1 MISPLER
8 NAAFWREQEL
18 RRLPLSRGIT
28 RSECLYPDQDA
39 DLTAE
44 DMIMA
49 TPIQLATGLGG
60 AIGCDFRSS
69 HNQLV
74 FVEYAGKLS
83 RLNLFHPATIV
94 SSGTAVLKGTF
105 SFDLETGVEG
115 GFGPGMD
122 IWWEQQ
128 TNVLRQIAPQNS
140 AGLAN
145 LGVVDFATLNSAS
158 LQSLPYASTPIA
170 GNNNATNKLVVGDVF
185 AVRTSLGNYA
195 KVKVLAYGYNL
206 TIQWVTYHLDSGYAV
221 LGTGYSQPEDVKV
234 SADDTHAYVTER
246 TGDLVRVALA
256 SANRA
261 AATVVTA
268 GMTAPQQLF
277 LDEAH
282 HSAYVVEYASP
293 GHLWHVDLTTGS
305 KTAITSSL
313 TNAVGLVLTADL
325 QLAYVSEQT
334 TGPDQGRVSCIQMSS
349 GSRTTLVT
357 GLTSPFFL
365 TWSDASQTTLLVA
378 ERDPA
383 NRITGINVT
392 SAVPNLVAG
401 GVPSRPSSVAVPSPG
416 DLLICSDQ
424 VIEEV
429 DFASSGLQP
438 AGPLLMGIGFIPFDK
453 VKPSGL
459 ADTTVDPTYFYQ
471 VQNVP
476 FGGTLPLMVNHLRA
490 FNDGAAYYRVLVDS
504 VVRNDTWTDEKWNG
518 FQYVAQTTGPTIV
531 AGQPGY
537 YPVHPLSELFLWM
550 NPSLGSLM
558 SSTNLTNNTKH
569 QIVLEFVNGAGTL
582 IEKSTLLTIMVD
594 NEPCAATIG
603 QPSLLGATADN
614 ACGLLHYAAKNS
626 DLVSLP
632 FTASHPHNYAT
643 YSISLIKGVNTLT
656 LPAGSHTGGPVPES
670 WTNTDTVA
678 DMLGTCNVAGFAE
691 YLYVAATINNGW
703 GRQSQY
709 DASAAIEFVLAPP

>member
-1 MISPLER
+1 
-8 NAAFWREQEL
+8 
-18 RRLPLSRGIT
+18 
-28 RSECLYPDQDA
+28 
-39 DLTAE
+39 
-44 DMIMA
+44 MIMA

-60 AIGCDFRSS
+60 AIGCSFRNA

-74 FVEYAGKLS
+74 FVEYSGKLS
-83 RLNLFHPATIV
+83 RLNLFHPATVV

-105 SFDLETGVEG
+105 SFDLDAGVESPA
-115 GFGPGMD
+115 PGMD
-122 IWWEQQ
+122 IFWQQQ
-128 TNVLRQIAPQNS
+128 TDVLRRMAPQNS
-140 AGLAN
+140 AGIVN
-145 LGVVDFATLNSAS
+145 LGVVDFATLDSAS
-158 LQSLPYASTPIA
+158 LQSLPYASTPIV

-185 AVRTSLGNYA
+185 AVRTNLGNYA

-221 LGTGYSQPEDVKV
+221 LGMGYNQPEDVKV
-234 SADDTHAYVTER
+234 SVDDTHAYVTER
-246 TGDLVRVALA
+246 TGDLVRVSLG

-268 GMTAPQQLF
+268 GMTAPHQLF

-282 HSAYVVEYASP
+282 HSAYVVEYTSP
-293 GHLWHVDLTTGS
+293 GHLWRVDLTTGT

-325 QLAYVSEQT
+325 QTAYVTEQT
-334 TGPDQGRVSCIQMSS
+334 AGPDQGRVSRIQMSS
-349 GSRTTLVT
+349 GGRTTLVT

-365 TWSDASQTTLLVA
+365 AWSDASQTTLLVA

-383 NRITGINVT
+383 NRITSINVT
-392 SAVPNLVAG
+392 SAASSVVAA
-401 GVPSRPSSVAVPSPG
+401 GVPTRPSSVAVPSPG

-424 VIEEV
+424 VIEEI
-429 DFASSGLQP
+429 DFSSTLQP

-453 VKPSGL
+453 VKPTGL

-471 VQNVP
+471 VHNVP

-490 FNDGAAYYRVLVDS
+490 FNDGAAYYRVLVDG

-518 FQYVAQTTGPTIV
+518 TQYVAQTTGPSNV

-537 YPVHPLSELFLWM
+537 YPVHSLSELFLWM

-558 SSTNLTNNTKH
+558 SSTGLSNGLHTIK
-569 QIVLEFVNGAGTL
+569 LEFANGAGTL
-582 IEKSTLLTIMVD
+582 IESSTPLTIMVN
-594 NEPCAATIG
+594 NEKCAATIG
-603 QPSLLGATADN
+603 QPTLLGASADN
-614 ACGLLHYAAKNS
+614 VCGLLHYAAKNA

-632 FTASHPHNYAT
+632 FTASHPHNFAS
-643 YSISLIKGVNTLT
+643 YSISLIKGVNAVA
-656 LPAGSHTGGPVPES
+656 LPAGSHTSGPVPDS

-678 DMLGTCNVAGFAE
+678 HLLGACNVAGFAE
-691 YLYVAATINNGW
+691 YLYVAANDQQRLGPPGPI
-703 GRQSQY
+703 RRFRRDRIRSR
-709 DASAAIEFVLAPP
+709 AAIIPRVPSAIRGGGATSAIG